1 MRTSCPTSRL
11 CWLAPTAL
19 ILSLAACGSH
29 HPSGPPT
36 TIAHPATPAS
46 LNHLVFFKLKNPAEA
61 DALVTESRET
71 LGRIPGVISLF
82 AGRHL
87 DAGRPSVETAYD
99 ACVYVGF
106 ADAGDY
112 AAYLTHPEHTSLVS
126 RWKDRFEW
134 FKVYDIHDAS
144 FTTPPDAHGR

>member
-1 MRTSCPTSRL
+1 MRRSSPTTWAR
-11 CWLAPTAL
+11 WLAPAPLAL
-19 ILSLAACGSH
+19 ALAACGTH
-29 HPSGPPT
+29 HPPGPAT
-36 TIAHPATPAS
+36 CIVRPATPAS
-46 LNHLVFFKLKNPAEA
+46 VNHVVFFKLKNPAEA
-61 DALVTESRET
+61 EALIAESRET

-87 DAGRPSVETAYD
+87 DTGRPAVETGYD

-112 AAYLTHPEHTSLVS
+112 AAYLTHPEHTSLVA

-134 FKVYDIHDAS
+134 FKVYDIHDTS
-144 FTTPPDAHGR
+144 FPTAPDALGD